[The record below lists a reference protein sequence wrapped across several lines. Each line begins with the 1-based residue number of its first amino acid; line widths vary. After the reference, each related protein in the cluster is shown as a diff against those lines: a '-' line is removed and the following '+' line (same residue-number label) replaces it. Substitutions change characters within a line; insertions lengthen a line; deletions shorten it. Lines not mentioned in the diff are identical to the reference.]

1 MKTIKLVLALVS
13 IALLA
18 ACDATSSDSLTL
30 DSGKAVKSTVTLDK
44 QSSAESVLVSN
55 TKPHIQQDINTT
67 DWAPL
72 ITKTPAK
79 QAHEPFF
86 LPEENVK
93 KIRNFFSKKQNE
105 KQIKNKQFDETE
117 YVFFAVMQ
125 YYDDTV
131 LDYSLD
137 KVNNKY
143 FVKVSNLRSNYQP
156 LEPFNNIHKD
166 AVYKMLDISGA
177 DNPEI
182 FYQEL
187 INSPIITKYKGC
199 TVQQKQSKY
208 AMVDLTSCEFD
219 NRTDLSLYKSEH

>member
-1 MKTIKLVLALVS
+1 MKTIKLALTLV
-13 IALLA
+13 ITALFA

-30 DSGKAVKSTVTLDK
+30 DSGKAIEPTITLDK
-44 QSSAESVLVSN
+44 QNSAESVLVSN
-55 TKPHIQQDINTT
+55 TEPHIQQDINTI

-93 KIRNFFSKKQNE
+93 KIRNFFSKNQNK
-105 KQIKNKQFDETE
+105 KQIKNKQFDETA
-117 YVFFAVMQ
+117 YGFFVVIQ
-125 YYDDTV
+125 YDDGTI

-143 FVKVSNLRSNYQP
+143 FVKVSNLRGNYQP

-177 DNPEI
+177 DNPEV
-182 FYQEL
+182 FFQEL
-187 INSPIITKYKGC
+187 ISSPKITKYKGC

-219 NRTDLSLYKSEH
+219 NRTDLSLYKSKP